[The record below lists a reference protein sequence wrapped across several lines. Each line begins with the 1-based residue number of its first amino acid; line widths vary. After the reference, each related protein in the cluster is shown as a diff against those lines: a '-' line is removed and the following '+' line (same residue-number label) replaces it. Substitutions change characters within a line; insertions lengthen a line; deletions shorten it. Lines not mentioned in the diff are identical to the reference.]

1 MPAYVPE
8 SAWGNVPAAAI
19 ESARTLTVAIRATR
33 NGPETGLTESG
44 PVASASQCHLTNRT
58 VSVPR
63 SSRVRVEGTGVVID
77 RSGLILT
84 NHHVIEG
91 STVIRAWVQDRGW
104 VSARLIQADSAADLV
119 VLAVEAEFPAA
130 VRWSDV
136 DELHVGQAVAAL
148 GYTPGSDP
156 QEGPAVL
163 RGRLTGLHRS
173 LQSELDPSQRHF
185 YGDLLESTVP
195 LLQGHSGGPLID
207 RTGAVIGINT
217 AAVTHQP
224 SGRRTGYAIRAS
236 VFARSA
242 VSELLVD
249 PSATRPG
256 SHGAS
261 VAAGTSQ

>member
-1 MPAYVPE
+1 MPPDVPE

-19 ESARTLTVAIRATR
+19 ESARTLTVAVRATR
-33 NGPETGLTESG
+33 SG
-44 PVASASQCHLTNRT
+44 PAAGLAGRSPTSNESRRHLTNRT

-91 STVIRAWVQDRGW
+91 STVIRAWVQDLGW
-104 VSARLIQADSAADLV
+104 VTARLVQANPAADLA
-119 VLAVEAEFPAA
+119 VLAVGAEFPAA
-130 VRWSDV
+130 VRWSDM

-173 LQSELDPSQRHF
+173 LQRELDPGQQRF

-236 VFARSA
+236 AFARSV
-242 VSELLVD
+242 VSELRED
-249 PSATRPG
+249 KSTSGPG
-256 SHGAS
+256 SH
-261 VAAGTSQ
+261 